1 MRKLNKFEEVRNK
14 LQMILEML
22 NRMPLEHGGANDVFA
37 VTAKDMDNFLAEVT
51 PDMDGDAVV
60 GKAKTII

>member
-22 NRMPLEHGGANDVFA
+22 NRMPPEHGGANDVFA
-37 VTAKDMDNFLAEVT
+37 VTAKDIDNFLA
-51 PDMDGDAVV
+51 DDGTGVFHGGV
-60 GKAKTII
+60 RLQPIF